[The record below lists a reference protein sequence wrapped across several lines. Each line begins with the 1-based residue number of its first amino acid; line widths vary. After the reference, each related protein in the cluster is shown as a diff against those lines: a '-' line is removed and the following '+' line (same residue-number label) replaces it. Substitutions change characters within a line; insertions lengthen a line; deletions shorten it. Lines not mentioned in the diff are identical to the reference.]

1 MRHLIAMRMSLL
13 LGVAGSLSS
22 CTSTESTV
30 PLVTDDVSLLGLVDT
45 LATALGS
52 PDSILLVLAP
62 PSECFACSDIMQAI
76 VSESR
81 RSAPRVFLV
90 LTANPSSEQQKQL
103 MLQRVHIARVV
114 SAPKATETGSEVA
127 LVAGD
132 SVRVRLPL
140 RQLGAS
146 EVLLRFLGLSAIPV
160 PGGEQ
165 L

>member
-1 MRHLIAMRMSLL
+1 MFHDVPETRINDLHKVTKRYIDVEGAERH
-13 LGVAGSLSS
+13 
-22 CTSTESTV
+22 
-30 PLVTDDVSLLGLVDT
+30 
-45 LATALGS
+45 
-52 PDSILLVLAP
+52 
-62 PSECFACSDIMQAI
+62 
-76 VSESR
+76 
-81 RSAPRVFLV
+81 SA
-90 LTANPSSEQQKQL
+90 SEQQKQL

-146 EVLLRFLGLSAIPV
+146 EALLRFLGLSAIPV